1 MKALG
6 RICALLIMAGWTA
19 FWSGL
24 LFLLWQPEY
33 RSHIG
38 LSGFS
43 ADADVASGGESRL
56 IATVVSTLAIALVL
70 PALGIVLG
78 HTSAVAAGPEH
89 GAIASSSGEPRILA
103 HIPEDRAANRA
114 DAPVAPRPAV
124 DTTAGLPMP
133 VAGPP
138 SNVGPATASSAA
150 APPVDV
156 TALRDR
162 LDRQEEEVRRL
173 REALDSGGS
182 TAAGADAQHRGA
194 NGRT

>member
-19 FWSGL
+19 FWSGF
-24 LFLLWQPEY
+24 LFLLWRPEY

-43 ADADVASGGESRL
+43 ADADVVSGGESRL
-56 IATVVSTLAIALVL
+56 IATAVSILAIALVL
-70 PALGIVLG
+70 PALGVVLSRTNAIV
-78 HTSAVAAGPEH
+78 AGPEH
-89 GAIASSSGEPRILA
+89 DAIESSPGEPRILA

-124 DTTAGLPMP
+124 DTTVALAPP

-138 SNVGPATASSAA
+138 SNASPATASSAA
-150 APPVDV
+150 TMPVDV

-173 REALDSGGS
+173 REAMGSGDSA
-182 TAAGADAQHRGA
+182 AAGADAQHRGR